1 MRAALFMAVLVS
13 IRRNLLLAQTYHRL
27 LAAGKPPKVAITA
40 CMRKLLG
47 ILNAI
52 IRDQTP
58 WQNA

>member
-13 IRRNLLLAQTYHRL
+13 IRRNLLPAQTYRRL
-27 LAAGKPPKVAITA
+27 LAAGKPPRVAITA